1 MLAAQQQLKQ
11 ISGAQFSN
19 SSCPVAKSLDCK
31 RTFRCS
37 KGSPVQLEL
46 WWADSTHLF
55 CCCSFGPGYRSC
67 EWYVSFFLNSFFH
80 RLLHAFVE
88 SWHLKLDPTIIV
100 GLGIELPLFHSVP
113 TDFCTYCL
121 SLWYAAACWFPFTIR
136 LYYGFSSSIGSN
148 FFLDGHI
155 MTISV
160 PAKKIWVDA
169 SSKME
174 LRMTITGKDIGFRS
188 EGSARCLS
196 QWIDS
201 TSLSSLTFWRNG
213 QEEDV
218 DAVMTTAP
226 YSKGFSLR

>member
-1 MLAAQQQLKQ
+1 MSQ
-11 ISGAQFSN
+11 
-19 SSCPVAKSLDCK
+19 
-31 RTFRCS
+31 CS
-37 KGSPVQLEL
+37 
-46 WWADSTHLF
+46 
-55 CCCSFGPGYRSC
+55 
-67 EWYVSFFLNSFFH
+67 H
-80 RLLHAFVE
+80 RLLHLLLE
-88 SWHLKLDPTIIV
+88 SLI
-100 GLGIELPLFHSVP
+100 
-113 TDFCTYCL
+113 
-121 SLWYAAACWFPFTIR
+121 CWFPFTIR
-136 LYYGFSSSIGSN
+136 LYYGFSSSIGSD
-148 FFLDGHI
+148 FFLDVHI

-188 EGSARCLS
+188 EGSDRCLS

-201 TSLSSLTFWRNG
+201 ASLSSLTFWQNG

>member
-1 MLAAQQQLKQ
+1 
-11 ISGAQFSN
+11 
-19 SSCPVAKSLDCK
+19 
-31 RTFRCS
+31 
-37 KGSPVQLEL
+37 
-46 WWADSTHLF
+46 
-55 CCCSFGPGYRSC
+55 
-67 EWYVSFFLNSFFH
+67 
-80 RLLHAFVE
+80 
-88 SWHLKLDPTIIV
+88 
-100 GLGIELPLFHSVP
+100 
-113 TDFCTYCL
+113 
-121 SLWYAAACWFPFTIR
+121 
-136 LYYGFSSSIGSN
+136 
-148 FFLDGHI
+148 

-174 LRMTITGKDIGFRS
+174 LRMSITGKDIGFRS